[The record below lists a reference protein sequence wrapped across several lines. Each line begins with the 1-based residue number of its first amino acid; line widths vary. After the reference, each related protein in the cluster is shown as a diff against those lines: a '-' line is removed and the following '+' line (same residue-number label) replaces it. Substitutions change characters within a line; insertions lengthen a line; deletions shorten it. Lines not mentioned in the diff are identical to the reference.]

1 MSVFIQIILLLPKQ
15 VCSGHVTSRQW
26 FNSQVFCF
34 GSECMF
40 FCFVFPWF
48 GGQVIALTVCVGRV
62 LFRPFMRS
70 SYLFVRYSYRPFCC
84 RLFCSPR
91 SISPW
96 SFSPLPVDSMLN
108 AWIMGHN
115 LYLLGSGTVV
125 SLSIL
130 GLGREGKSRRARKTP
145 LYYPNIIQ
153 PAGSCTT
160 GLIE

>member
-1 MSVFIQIILLLPKQ
+1 MLHPGSGSIRPYFALDLSAVLLFCFALFCWPSHSSHGLCRQGFISPVYAFLVSFRSVFFSSVLL
-15 VCSGHVTSRQW
+15 S
-26 FNSQVFCF
+26 
-34 GSECMF
+34 
-40 FCFVFPWF
+40 
-48 GGQVIALTVCVGRV
+48 AL
-62 LFRPFMRS
+62 LFT
-70 SYLFVRYSYRPFCC
+70 
-84 RLFCSPR
+84 R

-96 SFSPLPVDSMLN
+96 SFSPLPVDSILN

-115 LYLLGSGTVV
+115 LYLLGSGTAV

-153 PAGSCTT
+153 PAGRCTT